1 LRLIEKR
8 TIIQNP
14 ESTIPASKKGSGMM
28 MGPVPSNK
36 LIVRNAALYFG
47 VWIAYFIRWRKLI
60 NIIIGK

>member
-1 LRLIEKR
+1 
-8 TIIQNP
+8 
-14 ESTIPASKKGSGMM
+14 MM